1 MTDTMSCY
9 VSCNFTKGRATSRLE
24 HYGYQ
29 HFWLNQVESFVHEKF
44 SFVHTNNLERMWRSV
59 KSTFTQRL
67 KLAQQPWV
75 LKDYLHSHMLKQ
87 LLEPDITR

>member
-9 VSCNFTKGRATSRLE
+9 VRYNSTMRRATSRLE
-24 HYGYQ
+24 EYGYQ
-29 HFWLNQVESFVHEKF
+29 HVWLNQVESFVHEKF

-67 KLAQQPWV
+67 KLA
-75 LKDYLHSHMLKQ
+75 
-87 LLEPDITR
+87 